1 MLRRERRDR
10 PGGLERKGALSCADE
25 STQRAHERV
34 LWGERELEAVNLLLP
49 LSLSVSCFSHLAQ
62 LSAILVFQVMD
73 NLTLSHR
80 SQVLHLGINSKE
92 EKPPSLPEVDTDGL
106 LSGSVRMFG
115 EDLQHLSLTFSADLR
130 DEPPCVLGFHQS

>member
-80 SQVLHLGINSKE
+80 SQVLHLEGGKTTESARGGHRRAALWV
-92 EKPPSLPEVDTDGL
+92 STHVRRGL
-106 LSGSVRMFG
+106 A
-115 EDLQHLSLTFSADLR
+115 T
-130 DEPPCVLGFHQS
+130 P